1 MERHFTKSP
10 NAPKKKIIV
19 IHGHSDGLNPFLD
32 TFDQK
37 EMVESSWYCV
47 TVAVD
52 ITKDGEGW
60 KVEDEAKILP
70 KKPMIAKSQKKP
82 EIVLDSS
89 PEGLEKIK

>member
-10 NAPKKKIIV
+10 KAPKKKIIV
-19 IHGHSDGLNPFLD
+19 VHGHPDGLNPFLD

-37 EMVESSWYCV
+37 EMTENAWYCV

-70 KKPMIAKSQKKP
+70 KKPMIA
-82 EIVLDSS
+82 
-89 PEGLEKIK
+89 